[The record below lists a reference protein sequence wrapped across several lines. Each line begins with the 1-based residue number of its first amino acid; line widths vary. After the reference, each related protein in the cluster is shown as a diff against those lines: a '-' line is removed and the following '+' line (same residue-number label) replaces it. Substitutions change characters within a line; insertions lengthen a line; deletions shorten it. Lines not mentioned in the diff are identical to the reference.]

1 MGVSQQRSTEQRAAA
16 RRLAALRSLLRPSC
30 CPSPSPP
37 SPATAAASAGASD
50 RLTVWGR
57 TSSVNVQKV
66 LWALDELGVPYERVD
81 AGLQFGVNDTDE
93 YLAMNPNGDRPARC

>member
-1 MGVSQQRSTEQRAAA
+1 MRTAWTTTSTISSRH
-16 RRLAALRSLLRPSC
+16 RRNRFPSRRGAGCSLRPC
-30 CPSPSPP
+30 CPA
-37 SPATAAASAGASD
+37 SPATSSAASD

-93 YLAMNPNGDRPARC
+93 YLAMNPNGDHPSR

>member
-16 RRLAALRSLLRPSC
+16 RRLAALRSSLRPF
-30 CPSPSPP
+30 PSSP
-37 SPATAAASAGASD
+37 SPATVASSAGASD

-81 AGLQFGVNDTDE
+81 AGLQFGVNDTDA
-93 YLAMNPNGDRPARC
+93 YLAMNPNGDHPSR

>member
-1 MGVSQQRSTEQRAAA
+1 MGVSQQRSTEQCAAA
-16 RRLAALRSLLRPSC
+16 RRLAALRSSLRPSC
-30 CPSPSPP
+30 CPSPP
-37 SPATAAASAGASD
+37 SATVASSAGASD

-93 YLAMNPNGDRPARC
+93 YLAMNPNGDHPSRCCH

>member
-1 MGVSQQRSTEQRAAA
+1 MANMPSP
-16 RRLAALRSLLRPSC
+16 RRMSASSLRPC
-30 CPSPSPP
+30 CPASHP
-37 SPATAAASAGASD
+37 SPATSAASD

-93 YLAMNPNGDRPARC
+93 YLAMNPNGDHPSPAAALLLLC

>member
-16 RRLAALRSLLRPSC
+16 RRLAALRSSLRPC
-30 CPSPSPP
+30 CPA
-37 SPATAAASAGASD
+37 SPATSSAASD

-93 YLAMNPNGDRPARC
+93 YLAMNPNGDHPSRC

>member
-16 RRLAALRSLLRPSC
+16 RRLAALRSSLRPC
-30 CPSPSPP
+30 PSPP
-37 SPATAAASAGASD
+37 SPATVASSAGASD

-93 YLAMNPNGDRPARC
+93 YLAMNPNGDHPSRCCH

>member
-16 RRLAALRSLLRPSC
+16 RRLAALRSSLRPC
-30 CPSPSPP
+30 CPASHPSA
-37 SPATAAASAGASD
+37 ATSSAASD

-93 YLAMNPNGDRPARC
+93 YLAMNPNGDHPSR